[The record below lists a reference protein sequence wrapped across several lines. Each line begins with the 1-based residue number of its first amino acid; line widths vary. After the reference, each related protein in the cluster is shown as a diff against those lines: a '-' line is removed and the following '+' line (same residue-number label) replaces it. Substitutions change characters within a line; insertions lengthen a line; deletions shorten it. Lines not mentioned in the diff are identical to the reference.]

1 MKRLFALLL
10 VLAAVLCGC
19 ASPAPAPT
27 QPESTVDW
35 QRQSQYEILVFDL
48 NCLLAGEDVWQDG
61 VKLTRT
67 DALEYLYN
75 GFVELRGYRDS
86 DDYAARFHIVPDVLL
101 YTRYTLTDAA
111 GNQETG
117 IETVYHYDPEGNL
130 VRVENPDMT
139 LSPLGDLWG
148 DIELRYSEEGLP
160 MLRLT
165 YTEEDTQAT
174 VESYMID
181 NRLAGHT
188 ITTADGMEAT
198 VTYSYNEDGTVA
210 SWVRETGSSRY
221 TCTFTYDEQGNL
233 TRENFQRYYFYTEG
247 DRDLELRVTREYT
260 LDERGF
266 PVAMKQYTYW
276 DYNEYRRV
284 FYDGQIN
291 AYTYTCDRVGNVVA
305 YTITYGQLIDNN
317 VKTDPPYVTKA
328 VEKVYGDYYFYQE

>member
-1 MKRLFALLL
+1 MKKLIVLFI
-10 VLAAVLCGC
+10 LAAVLCGC
-19 ASPAPAPT
+19 ASPAPAPAV
-27 QPESTVDW
+27 PEATEDL
-35 QRQSQYEILVFDL
+35 QRQSQYELLVFDL
-48 NCLLAGEDVWQDG
+48 NCLLSGDDVWLDG
-61 VKLTRT
+61 EKLTRT

-75 GFVELRGYRDS
+75 GFVALRGYRDS
-86 DDYAARFHIVPDVLL
+86 DTYAARFKIVPDVLL

-111 GNQETG
+111 GSEETG
-117 IETVYHYDPEGNL
+117 IETVYHYDPQGNL
-130 VRVENPDMT
+130 IRVEDPDMT

-148 DIELRYSEEGLP
+148 DIELSWDEDDLP
-160 MLRLT
+160 TLRLT
-165 YTEEDTQAT
+165 YAEEDTQAT

-188 ITTADGMEAT
+188 ITTIHGDEAV
-198 VTYSYNEDGTVA
+198 VTYTYNDSGTVA
-210 SWVRETGSSRY
+210 SWVRETASSRY
-221 TCTFTYDEQGNL
+221 TCTFTYDDSGNL

-266 PVAMKQYTYW
+266 PAAMKQYSYW

-291 AYTYTCDRVGNVVA
+291 TYTYTCDRAGNVVA
-305 YTITYGQLIDNN
+305 YTIQYGQLIDNN
-317 VKTDPPYVTKA
+317 LRTDPPYVTKT